1 MTPEITLLR
10 ANILDLIKLACKRA
24 RQHNHDKH
32 HSIGIRKWAYE
43 FLHNEAVMYVHELNY
58 IYRHNGGKV

>member
-10 ANILDLIKLACKRA
+10 ANILDLIKFACKRA

-32 HSIGIRKWAYE
+32 HSIGIRAWGYD
-43 FLHNEAVMYVHELNY
+43 FLHSEAIMYVRELIW
-58 IYRHNGGKV
+58 IYRQAGEK

>member
-10 ANILDLIKLACKRA
+10 ANIMDLIKFACKRA

-43 FLHNEAVMYVHELNY
+43 FFHNEAVMYVHELIW
-58 IYRHNGGKV
+58 IYRQAGEK

>member
-10 ANILDLIKLACKRA
+10 ANIMDLIKFACKRA

-32 HSIGIRKWAYE
+32 HSVGIRVWGYD
-43 FLHNEAVMYVHELNY
+43 FLHSECTVYIRELVW
-58 IYRHNGGKV
+58 IYNQTKDK

>member
-1 MTPEITLLR
+1 MTDEVTQIRLY
-10 ANILDLIKLACKRA
+10 ILDLIKFACKRA

-43 FLHNEAVMYVHELNY
+43 FLHSECLMYIQELVW
-58 IYRHNGGKV
+58 IYRQAGEK